1 MPILATNKRA
11 HYDYQILETFEAGLV
26 LTGAEAKSAK
36 TGQMGLK
43 SAYATLKFNAQT
55 KRPELFLLN
64 AHIPPY
70 QKANTTKD
78 YDPERSRKLLL
89 RRKEIQS
96 LIGKLKQKGLT
107 LLALKAYTKRGKI
120 KLELGLG
127 KGKRKIDK
135 REIIKQRDLS
145 REIKQAMKR
154 KV

>member
-1 MPILATNKRA
+1 MPSISQNKRA
-11 HYDYQILETFEAGLV
+11 HFDYQILETFEAGLM

-55 KRPELFLLN
+55 KRPELFLIN

-70 QKANTTKD
+70 QKANAAKD

-89 RRKEIQS
+89 HQREIQS

-107 LLALKAYTKRGKI
+107 LLPLKAYTKRGKI
-120 KLELGLG
+120 KVELGLG

-135 REIIKQRDLS
+135 REVIKQRELS
-145 REIKQAMKR
+145 RELRQTVKMN
-154 KV
+154 